1 MPACVAAS
9 MSGCFLSMGKER
21 INTLPDQV
29 DITQGFSNLSIRHA
43 GTTVPRILVFDELA
57 MALTPSRAL
66 GVYWRQPLLFT
77 LLATPGSLI
86 LDTNGRTVRKLSA
99 SYGGIILAI
108 GYDAREN
115 VEAISWLGKR

>member
-9 MSGCFLSMGKER
+9 MSGCFLNMGKER
-21 INTLPDQV
+21 INTLPCQV

-43 GTTVPRILVFDELA
+43 GTAVPRILVFDELA

-77 LLATPGSLI
+77 LLATPDSLI
-86 LDTNGRTVRKLSA
+86 LDTKGRTVRKLLVSC
-99 SYGGIILAI
+99 GEIILAI
-108 GYDAREN
+108 GSDAREN
-115 VEAISWLGKR
+115 MEAISWLGER